1 MPAPGSLTTLTLQLR
16 TTCLF
21 LSPSTNRK
29 KKKKVVG
36 RGEAREENGARLLVS
51 FICYLGNLILV
62 PG

>member
-21 LSPSTNRK
+21 LSPSTKRK

-36 RGEAREENGARLLVS
+36 RGEAGEENGARLLVS
-51 FICYLGNLILV
+51 FICYLGNLILA

>member
-1 MPAPGSLTTLTLQLR
+1 MPAPGSLTTLTWQLR

-21 LSPSTNRK
+21 LSPSTKR

-36 RGEAREENGARLLVS
+36 RGEAGEENGARLLVS
-51 FICYLGNLILV
+51 FICYLGNLILA

>member
-21 LSPSTNRK
+21 LSPST

-36 RGEAREENGARLLVS
+36 RGEAGEEKGARLLVS
-51 FICYLGNLILV
+51 FICYLGNLILA